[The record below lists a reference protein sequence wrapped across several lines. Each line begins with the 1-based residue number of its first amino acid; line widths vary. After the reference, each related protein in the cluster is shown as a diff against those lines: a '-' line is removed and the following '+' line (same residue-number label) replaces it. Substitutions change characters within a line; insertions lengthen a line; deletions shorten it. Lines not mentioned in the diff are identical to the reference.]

1 MRRSVR
7 EALVGFTVLAG
18 ITGGLGIWLWLRGVS
33 VGRSHWTI
41 EARFADAAGLA
52 QRSAVTFRGVLVG
65 NVRKVKVTDQAVI
78 AELEIT
84 DPELRIA
91 RPVMAR
97 VAASSLL
104 GGDAAVALIGAG
116 QPLPEGVVGP
126 RDRRCDPALMVCDG
140 AKVRGV
146 AAPTIDTVTET
157 VQNLLNQAERE
168 KLVEKLADT
177 TVRFETTAR
186 EAERL
191 TRDGQSFVRD
201 GRRLVAGLQ
210 RVVDRTDPIVADVTA
225 AGRNIRSASVDAA
238 KASRSARNIAAAIDN
253 PRSLAD
259 LQATLANARRLT
271 DQWQAVGGDV
281 RKLTDDPKFID
292 GIRAVSVG
300 LGKFFEELYPAQVDA
315 ARSRDQRER
324 DQREPQQR
332 NSGRRSSR
340 APLPNL
346 TPEDRMAPRSEAP
359 GHSATGVQ

>member
-104 GGDAAVALIGAG
+104 GGDAAVALISAG

-177 TVRFETTAR
+177 TVRFETTAK

-210 RVVDRTDPIVADVTA
+210 RVVDRTDPILADVTA
-225 AGRNIRSASVDAA
+225 AGRNINAASADAA

-281 RKLTDDPKFID
+281 RKLTDDPKFMD

-315 ARSRDQRER
+315 ARNRDQGDSR
-324 DQREPQQR
+324 
-332 NSGRRSSR
+332 RRSGR

-346 TPEDRMAPRSEAP
+346 TPDNRMAPRSKAP
-359 GHSATGVQ
+359 AVTQP